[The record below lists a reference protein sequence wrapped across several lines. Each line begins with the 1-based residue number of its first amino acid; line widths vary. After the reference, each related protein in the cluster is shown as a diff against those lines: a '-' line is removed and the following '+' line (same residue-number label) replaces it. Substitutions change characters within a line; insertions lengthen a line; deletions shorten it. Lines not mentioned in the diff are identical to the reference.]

1 LNPVDSLIR
10 FSELASRVAAPEEI
24 LPLLAKAAVD
34 YAGADAAVVVV
45 VEESGSIR
53 VAASCGLPGPLQGH
67 AFADDA
73 LCTEA
78 GADLLR
84 AAAGRFEAE
93 QTLLLVSGGDLF
105 GALVLLRSER
115 PAEGS
120 EAPQIARALADLAA
134 IALGQAARYA
144 QLERSYAELRAS
156 REALKRTHK
165 LRALGQ
171 MAAGV
176 SHDLKNL
183 LNPLSL
189 YLQLAKRALAKGN
202 TDQVAESLSEMQGVV
217 KRGVETIDRLRD
229 FSRQSPDTGVRP
241 TDLNAHARESMDLA
255 RAKLAGRKSGMVHLD
270 LELGSPPIVF
280 LQSTELV
287 GALVNLIVNAID
299 AMPDGG
305 RVVVSTGGDDDEAW
319 VRVAD
324 DGPGMTP
331 EIERRVFEPFFTTK
345 GDAGTGLGLAMVFAF
360 VERSGGRISLD
371 TSPGHGAAFTL
382 RFPAV
387 GATSAPPSV
396 G

>member
-1 LNPVDSLIR
+1 M
-10 FSELASRVAAPEEI
+10 
-24 LPLLAKAAVD
+24 
-34 YAGADAAVVVV
+34 
-45 VEESGSIR
+45 
-53 VAASCGLPGPLQGH
+53 AAS
-67 AFADDA
+67 
-73 LCTEA
+73 
-78 GADLLR
+78 
-84 AAAGRFEAE
+84 
-93 QTLLLVSGGDLF
+93 
-105 GALVLLRSER
+105 
-115 PAEGS
+115 
-120 EAPQIARALADLAA
+120 
-134 IALGQAARYA
+134 
-144 QLERSYAELRAS
+144 
-156 REALKRTHK
+156 
-165 LRALGQ
+165 
-171 MAAGV
+171 V

-202 TDQVAESLSEMQGVV
+202 TDQVADSLSEMQGVV